1 MIDPS
6 VRVRADV
13 RISFADLL
21 AWLHDSI
28 GEQVVVEM
36 RLAEGLPAVRLTGTL
51 QAGREL
57 WRHPNA
63 AVVFEIAGTELYFWP
78 RQIDSAWRLCLE
90 LRDGTTTSAVEVELE
105 GGTTVSLGQ

>member
-1 MIDPS
+1 MIDPCI
-6 VRVRADV
+6 RVHADV
-13 RISFADLL
+13 RISFAELL

-28 GEQVVVEM
+28 GEEVVAEM
-36 RLAEGLPAVRLTGTL
+36 RLAEGLPVVRLTGTL

-63 AVVFEIAGTELYFWP
+63 AVAFEIAGTELYFWP
-78 RQIDSAWRLCLE
+78 RQFHSAWRLCHE
-90 LRDGTTTSAVEVELE
+90 LRDGTMTSAVEVELE